1 MRTAPLKVKLAQASL
16 SMLGLFVK
24 YGDCISMIKSISRW
38 KMNFFELSAANEIIQ
53 KYNIKIYRD
62 NNEETLLLALQVVY
76 VLQFYRRTK
85 LSAKGI
91 YLEGINTHILQITLP
106 SLQLNSLYF
115 IANGCNSIYIT
126 IYLRQSALNVSNS
139 IHTF

>member
-1 MRTAPLKVKLAQASL
+1 M
-16 SMLGLFVK
+16 
-24 YGDCISMIKSISRW
+24 
-38 KMNFFELSAANEIIQ
+38 
-53 KYNIKIYRD
+53 
-62 NNEETLLLALQVVY
+62 LLALQVVY

-85 LSAKGI
+85 LLEKGI
-91 YLEGINTHILQITLP
+91 YLEGINAHILQITLP

-115 IANGCNSIYIT
+115 IANGCNSICIT